1 MTFTDL
7 RIGLFLAV
15 RELRHTSLATNV
27 LIVFVMT
34 LTFLNL
40 IVLRGILMGIP
51 EGATSGYLE
60 KYTSDVIISALDNE
74 KYILRSKNIINI
86 VENDPK
92 VKGYTGRTLMGALVV
107 ANYKERLSST
117 EKPNSVNGILAGI
130 SPTKEDNITGLK
142 ASIIE
147 GRYLEENERDAI
159 LIGANLTSNYSSV
172 QGVGE
177 STLNNISP
185 GTKVRIQTGA
195 TSKEF
200 TVVGI
205 LKSKVSQVERRIFM
219 TQDALNSLI
228 YRGDSQF
235 DEIAIKASVGVSADE
250 LKKDLLKRG
259 VGKYAKVQTYIE
271 SQPQFLNDIKGTFGI
286 LGDLV
291 GTVGLLVA
299 SITIFIVIFVN
310 AITKKKYIGILK
322 GIGIT
327 NEAIEISYMIQ
338 SMCYAIIGSL
348 IGVIILYGWL
358 VPYFEA
364 NPIPFP
370 FADGI
375 LLATTTDTIIRLVI
389 LCLSTIIAGYIPA
402 RLVVKQNTLNA
413 ILGR

>member
-1 MTFTDL
+1 MTLTDI
-7 RIGLFLAV
+7 RIGFFLAT
-15 RELRHTSLATNV
+15 RELRRTSLATNV

-40 IVLRGILMGIP
+40 IVLRGILIGIP

-60 KYTSDVIISALDNE
+60 KYTSDVIISALEDE
-74 KYILRSKNIINI
+74 KYILRSNNIINI
-86 VENDPK
+86 VENDPN
-92 VKGYTGRTLMGALVV
+92 VAGYSGRTLMGGLVV
-107 ANYKERLSST
+107 ANYKDRLSST
-117 EKPNSVNGILAGI
+117 ERPNSVNGILAAI
-130 SPTKEDNITGLK
+130 SPSAENQITRLEENV
-142 ASIIE
+142 IE
-147 GRYLEENERDAI
+147 GRYLSENERDGI

-177 STLNNISP
+177 STLDNISP
-185 GTKVRIQTGA
+185 GTKVKIQIDG

-200 TVVGI
+200 VVVGI

-219 TQDALNSLI
+219 TQEALSSLVD
-228 YRGDSQF
+228 RSDSQF
-235 DEIAIKASVGVSADE
+235 DEIAIKAAPGVNADE

-259 VGKYAKVQTYIE
+259 VGRYAKIQTYIE

-299 SITIFIVIFVN
+299 SITVFIVIFVN

-327 NEAIEISYMIQ
+327 NEAIEISYMFQ
-338 SMCYAIIGSL
+338 SMFYAIVGSG
-348 IGVIILYGWL
+348 IGVAILYGWL
-358 VPYFEA
+358 VPYFQA

-375 LLATTTDTIIRLVI
+375 LLATTTDTLVRLVI
-389 LCLSTIIAGYIPA
+389 LCIATVIAGYIPA